1 MNYPIHLVE
10 IAGHTD
16 SVGDVD
22 YNVKLSKR
30 RASSVKQYLIK
41 KGIDPSKVVTKG
53 YGLTEPVADNET
65 EEGRAKNRR
74 VELIILKS
82 GREIEQE

>member
-16 SVGDVD
+16 SVGNVD
-22 YNVKLSKR
+22 YNVKLSER

-41 KGIDPSKVVTKG
+41 KGIDPNKVVTKG
-53 YGLTEPVADNET
+53 YGPTDPVADNET

-74 VELIILKS
+74 VELIILK
-82 GREIEQE
+82 

>member
-22 YNVKLSKR
+22 YNVKLSER

-53 YGLTEPVADNET
+53 YGPTEQVADNET